1 MLSGP
6 FAFTG
11 GKSNFSLEKTQM
23 HQGVTS
29 HGRALFVFASCCWG
43 SFSHLTTQ
51 TYPKWAD
58 SNIWSLEE
66 SKISDHKENK
76 QNNTPHTCAFPCV
89 SKTHLRSQ
97 RDKGLFVSNDA
108 QSTTHHCHHLI
119 SFSLL
124 LLRWTDDQVQE
135 QKWNPLKNNHF
146 QTNRILDCMTTQRV
160 LCKGA
165 ERVGMTLH

>member
-1 MLSGP
+1 
-6 FAFTG
+6 
-11 GKSNFSLEKTQM
+11 M
-23 HQGVTS
+23 HPSVTS
-29 HGRALFVFASCCWG
+29 HGGAFFVFTSCWWG

-51 TYPKWAD
+51 TYPKWAN
-58 SNIWSLEE
+58 SNICSVEE
-66 SKISDHKENK
+66 RKISDHKANSR
-76 QNNTPHTCAFPCV
+76 TTLLHTCAFPCL
-89 SKTHLRSQ
+89 SGTHLRSQ

-119 SFSLL
+119 SFSLRL
-124 LLRWTDDQVQE
+124 LCWTDDQVRE
-135 QKWNPLKNNHF
+135 QKWNPLKNHHF